1 MRGKGLG
8 GTRMMTDQSA
18 TPLGKSWESMR
29 GSWTTDYNN
38 SLTLIRA
45 PIDNVVDALA
55 DRTERWER
63 DVLGRDILL
72 GEQGGAF
79 VFRLRGHTWTE
90 AVLEF
95 FKPIWSLVERALSR
109 LLNTRVI
116 GYSVSDT
123 SGSIGYDLYENRK
136 LLEKLSALE
145 GGSDELEGSN
155 SFSSSLRDLKRDDIT
170 NIWAFTRQFL
180 VDQDA
185 FDPGIDF
192 AYFLGAWR
200 ADRPHSPDN
209 RFRIVNP
216 GFTFDRVVSIPPI
229 ERIDYLAL
237 AEARG
242 A

>member
-1 MRGKGLG
+1 
-8 GTRMMTDQSA
+8 MTDQSA
-18 TPLGKSWESMR
+18 TPWGTPWESMR

-45 PIDNVVDALA
+45 SIDDVVDALA

-72 GEQGGAF
+72 GERGGAF

-90 AVLEF
+90 AVLER
-95 FKPIWSLVERALSR
+95 FKPIWSLGERALSR
-109 LLNTRVI
+109 VLKTRVI

-123 SGSIGYDLYENRK
+123 SGYIGYSLYENGQ

-145 GGSDELEGSN
+145 GGSNEPEGSN

-170 NIWAFTRQFL
+170 NIWEFTGGFL

-192 AYFLGAWR
+192 GYFLGAWR
-200 ADRPHSPDN
+200 ADRPHSPGN
-209 RFRIVNP
+209 RLRIVNP
-216 GFTFDRVVSIPPI
+216 GFTCVTGSDRVVSIPPI

-237 AEARG
+237 VEPRG
-242 A
+242 T